1 MAVVR
6 TSDILI
12 KVDGDRIIAT
22 LPGTSFS
29 ASYFRPPEGDALV
42 QGPGTMNDSAS
53 PVPRDQFETRAW
65 EAAKRKARE
74 LGWIA

>member
-6 TSDILI
+6 TSDIAI
-12 KVDGDRIIAT
+12 EVDGDRIVAT

-42 QGPGTMNDSAS
+42 QGPGTMDDSAS
-53 PVPRDQFETRAW
+53 PLSRDEFETLAW
-65 EAAKRKARE
+65 EAAERKARE